1 MYDLFTIFSL
11 RPFPLPLCGG
21 RVFFLFVLPH
31 AVLCPASLLP
41 EFLSRLLFSSPCA
54 GEELC
59 SIGRPVVV
67 RRTKRVGLSQFAPAK
82 LLLFFDMC
90 KKKRPEGRFS
100 YAWQPY
106 SPTPPSIGWGYTLPV
121 GNILADNKA
130 VIPVIAETCTVG
142 KIYSFLINLYRC

>member
-41 EFLSRLLFSSPCA
+41 EFLSRLLFPSPCA

-67 RRTKRVGLSQFAPAK
+67 RRTKRGGVISICACKGTA
-82 LLLFFDMC
+82 FF
-90 KKKRPEGRFS
+90 
-100 YAWQPY
+100 
-106 SPTPPSIGWGYTLPV
+106 
-121 GNILADNKA
+121 
-130 VIPVIAETCTVG
+130 
-142 KIYSFLINLYRC
+142 